1 MGSAAGRAS
10 RERSQRAAADR
21 RVFRA
26 LLWDVD
32 GTLAETE
39 RDGHL
44 VAFNRAFETLGMPW
58 RWSEQHYGELLTVAG
73 GRERLVCDMSR
84 RDEAPRDARQREAL
98 ANTLHRLK
106 NQIYAG
112 IVRRG
117 ELPLRAGVAELLSEC
132 CRAHLPMG
140 IVTTTSRANVAALLE
155 WHLGSHWEDHFAT
168 VVCAD
173 EAPRKKPD
181 PQVYR
186 LALEALRLR
195 PHQAVA
201 IEDAPAGIEAA
212 QRAGVPVIV
221 TRSHYFPA
229 CPAVGALAFGPSLGR
244 RDGWRPGADPR
255 ATRISLEQIMRWYAH
270 SPAPLISSLA
280 GCEP

>member
-1 MGSAAGRAS
+1 MI
-10 RERSQRAAADR
+10 
-21 RVFRA
+21 RA

-44 VAFNRAFETLGMPW
+44 VAFNRAFEALGVPW
-58 RWSEQHYGELLTVAG
+58 RWSEQHYGELLAVAG
-73 GRERLVCDMSR
+73 GRERLLYDMSR
-84 RDEAPRDARQREAL
+84 RAEAPGDARQREAL
-98 ANTLHRLK
+98 AETVHRLK
-106 NQIYAG
+106 NQIYEG

-117 ELPLRAGVAELLSEC
+117 DLPLRAGVAELLSEC

-140 IVTTTSRANVAALLE
+140 IVTTTSRGNVEALLE
-155 WHLGSHWEDHFAT
+155 CHLGSHWKDHFAT
-168 VVCAD
+168 VVCAN

-195 PHQAVA
+195 PHEAVA

-221 TRSHYFPA
+221 THSHYFPA
-229 CPAVGALAFGPSLGR
+229 CAAVGALAFGPSLGGSE
-244 RDGWRPGADPR
+244 GWQPGADPR
-255 ATRISLEQIMRWYAH
+255 ATRISLDQIRRWYEH
-270 SPAPLISSLA
+270 SPTRITETMPSRNTGNSGAPAIN
-280 GCEP
+280 